1 MIEPF
6 NEATLVKVVEEV
18 MNTETLDHLSIEDQ
32 MMVIDLVADSL
43 KRYKSIEIK
52 NFLDEMDEEYENK
65 KKNYRYNLSD
75 L

>member
-6 NEATLVKVVEEV
+6 NEAILIKVVEEV

-32 MMVIDLVADSL
+32 MMVIDLIADSL
-43 KRYKSIEIK
+43 RRYKGIEIQ
-52 NFLDEMDEEYENK
+52 NFLDEMDKHHEEK
-65 KKNYRYNLSD
+65 KKGYSYNLSD

>member
-6 NEATLVKVVEEV
+6 NESVMIQVVDEI
-18 MNTETLDHLSIEDQ
+18 MKTETLDHLSIEDQ

>member
-6 NEATLVKVVEEV
+6 NESTMIQVVEEI
-18 MNTETLDHLSIEDQ
+18 MNSDIIDHLSIEDQ

-43 KRYKSIEIK
+43 RRYKGIEVQ
-52 NFLDEMDEEYENK
+52 NFLDEMDKHHEEK
-65 KKNYRYNLSD
+65 KKGYSYNLSD